1 MAETFYVNFVMGYS
15 GNKQHSKIFYK
26 FYSVTGDKVISF
38 SHKDLR
44 KFRFPGIGDENFD
57 GEEQGEDFGE
67 LHGEDVGDS
76 DSEIE
81 VVLFFLCLNSL
92 DFITLAFRLF
102 NDITDCRLLM
112 AWWSVPCFFKFLY
125 PCVASNL
132 FVLPCIDSVCSM

>member
-38 SHKDLR
+38 SHNDLQ
-44 KFRFPGIGDENFD
+44 KFRFPGIGDEHFD

-67 LHGEDVGDS
+67 LHGEDAGDS

-81 VVLFFLCLNSL
+81 VVLLFLVIVFQQISQVLVVCIFLW
-92 DFITLAFRLF
+92 LF
-102 NDITDCRLLM
+102 NVDL
-112 AWWSVPCFFKFLY
+112 FLH
-125 PCVASNL
+125 S
-132 FVLPCIDSVCSM
+132 LPHTSHFTVSSTCES